1 MDKTWMVGLFSG
13 SMCKSRETASRRGR
27 GTKGNITWT
36 CSSSCGNKEEEDN
49 QVISWK
55 KGDMDSRFLIVS
67 STRNSYD
74 SLESMVALDWKLRI
88 SSYQSCTC
96 RCRNLPLSFA
106 VFPVLYIY
114 IYKIIKKLSPIPPSL
129 HSYLCNRDSVA
140 SFSTCGWSK
149 VATISL
155 ATPSFF
161 LGKNKKKDIVSKIA
175 H

>member
-1 MDKTWMVGLFSG
+1 MIRLNQWSPLIENCAYRHTKAVHVAVETSLFLLLY
-13 SMCKSRETASRRGR
+13 
-27 GTKGNITWT
+27 
-36 CSSSCGNKEEEDN
+36 
-49 QVISWK
+49 
-55 KGDMDSRFLIVS
+55 F
-67 STRNSYD
+67 
-74 SLESMVALDWKLRI
+74 
-88 SSYQSCTC
+88 
-96 RCRNLPLSFA
+96 RCYI
-106 VFPVLYIY
+106 YIY